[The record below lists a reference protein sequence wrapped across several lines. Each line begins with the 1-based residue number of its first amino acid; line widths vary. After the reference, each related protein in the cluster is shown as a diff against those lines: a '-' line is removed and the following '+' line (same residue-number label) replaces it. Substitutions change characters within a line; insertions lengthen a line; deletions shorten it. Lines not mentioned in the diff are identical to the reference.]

1 MEDESTLLMIPGP
14 VQVLPRILRAM
25 SRPMFGHRS
34 REFGRIYEECQKTLK
49 ELFQTANDIFVISGS
64 GTCAMEAAVGN
75 VIGQNDTIV
84 TIENGKFG
92 ERFRL
97 IAERYGKVKPITF
110 EWGTSIELDKVED
123 ALSGGAKAVTMV
135 HNETSTGIKNPA
147 KEVSKLAHQY
157 DALFIM
163 DGVTS
168 IGGDT
173 VLVDEW
179 GVDIAIVGS
188 QKCLGA
194 PPGLSAISVSDSAW
208 DAIVDQPPYYA
219 DLNAYRKSSAK
230 EITQTP
236 YTPAVP
242 LFYALEEALNVINE
256 EGMDARRKRHK
267 MAAEAI
273 RAAAE
278 ALNIE
283 LFPSLNEI
291 SVYSNTVTAMLLP
304 EGINDQKLRDGMLKR
319 KVQISGG
326 QEHLSGSIFR
336 IGAMG
341 NFTERD
347 ILTTIQTLEVVL
359 KEYRVITRIGDGVN
373 AASDIFSGSGDEKNE
388 EF

>member
-25 SRPMFGHRS
+25 SRPMIGHRS

-49 ELFQTANDIFVISGS
+49 ELFQTANDIFVMSGS

-75 VIGQNDTIV
+75 IIGRNDTVV

-97 IAERYGKVKPITF
+97 IAERYGKVKPVTF

-123 ALSGGAKAVTMV
+123 ALSDGAKAVTMV
-135 HNETSTGIKNPA
+135 HNETSTGIKNNV
-147 KEVSKLAHQY
+147 KEISKLVHQY

-179 GVDIAIVGS
+179 GVDIALVGS

-194 PPGLSAISVSDSAW
+194 PPGLSAISVSDAAR

-219 DLNAYRKSSAK
+219 DLNAYRKSSVK

-236 YTPAVP
+236 YTPAVS
-242 LFYALEEALNVINE
+242 LFCALEEALNVINE
-256 EGMDARRKRHK
+256 EGIDTRRKRHK
-267 MAAEAI
+267 MAAAAI

-278 ALNIE
+278 ALEIE
-283 LFPSLNEI
+283 SFPSLNKI
-291 SVYSNTVTAMLLP
+291 SEYSNTVTAMFLP
-304 EGINDQKLRDGMLKR
+304 EGINDKKLRDGMLKR

-359 KEYRVITRIGDGVN
+359 KEYHVITRIGDGVD
-373 AASDIFSGSGDEKNE
+373 AASDVFSSSGWKK
-388 EF
+388 